1 MIEVDK
7 SFLEK
12 CKEDKRLRSLMTLI
26 IWVVV
31 LAVLIGGMYIISL
44 FNNTIPNSKNS
55 ENKINEEK
63 KNNNNTP
70 EILSYTEKLSK
81 LVDSDYE
88 FSYLITKGNEKI
100 KFDGTKTSLVIE
112 GYKQDS
118 NGIIKY
124 KIEKNKTYQILIDKV
139 VEISNLYENIDSSL
153 LDLNYVVGL
162 LNNEPEDDIIIT
174 EEELITTYSYNL
186 TKDEEELEIT
196 VIENNDAIEE
206 INIRRSNETYT
217 LMYEIIEEA

>member
-7 SFLEK
+7 SFLGK

-31 LAVLIGGMYIISL
+31 LAILIGGMYIISL
-44 FNNTIPNSKNS
+44 FNNTISNSKNS
-55 ENKINEEK
+55 ETKVNEEK
-63 KNNNNTP
+63 KNNDMP

-174 EEELITTYSYNL
+174 EEELITSYIYNL

-196 VIENNDAIEE
+196 VVENNDAIEE

>member
-31 LAVLIGGMYIISL
+31 LAILIGGMYIISL
-44 FNNTIPNSKNS
+44 FNNTISNSKNS
-55 ENKINEEK
+55 ETKVNEEK
-63 KNNNNTP
+63 KNNDMP

-174 EEELITTYSYNL
+174 EEELITSYIYNL

-196 VIENNDAIEE
+196 VVENNDAIEE